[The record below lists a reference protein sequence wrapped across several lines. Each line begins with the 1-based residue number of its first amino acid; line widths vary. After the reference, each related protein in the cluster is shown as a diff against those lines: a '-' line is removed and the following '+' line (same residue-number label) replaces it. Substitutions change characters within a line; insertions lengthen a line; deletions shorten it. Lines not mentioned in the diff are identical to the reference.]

1 MHNDILQTA
10 KNDSV
15 KDSGRR
21 KNRNVMGER
30 EYLFYPLQKIR
41 FM

>member
-15 KDSGRR
+15 KDSERR
-21 KNRNVMGER
+21 KNRNVMGDTKNI
-30 EYLFYPLQKIR
+30 LYPLGLL
-41 FM
+41 